1 MRAPEELNEVDW
13 AALEHAY
20 GPAGDVPEMIRVLY
34 AEESPETERGESVGE
49 ELINNLNHQGSLY
62 PATVEA
68 VPFLAHLALH
78 VTWHREAVLEVLTR
92 LAELGEWGV
101 PAPESLGGRVR
112 AAVLAELPL
121 LMGCSTDP
129 DPFVRQAAIRLACV
143 GTRPADPAVLR
154 TLADLY
160 ESDPSA
166 PTRADALTALALLD
180 PDPASVRAR
189 EAAAIDDR
197 DREVRLAAALSGLD
211 RAEPPYPA
219 ALVAVVAADG
229 AAVPGSHRF
238 TARPRPFP
246 YPGAPHD
253 RENELL
259 TEDPEGAL
267 SVARAWIA
275 AGDTHQWGSL
285 LVGQV
290 DQRWRDREAQCV
302 AALAEALPLHQDGAE
317 RSSIVRAIA
326 GLTPRAGDPGSH
338 LRDLLLAEAAGDER
352 EYAAG
357 SPYAPGVSGREPS
370 RGKGHGLLWVD
381 VEGADDDRAVVP
393 QSAAAPVTDGPE
405 IVRPHSTGRE
415 RTIRAAQRAL
425 ARAEVVECAR
435 LALAGCGDLRLLE
448 QPGNL
453 SGPVLATFL
462 THHRDQALP
471 RLHPVLPEL
480 IARGSAELLDALG
493 PDLAAAHLPQLKQAL
508 REHPTVAAARL
519 LGELGPSGTDAE
531 TADLLAILAPAA
543 RHDIQAEAAVSRALI
558 TGDAEPA
565 VETLRGLLR
574 TPSPPGILP
583 AVGRLGP
590 LAAPLAPEVVALLN
604 DPREYGRSQAA
615 DAYWRITGNPRP
627 VLPLLLTRAAPTT
640 TYASND
646 TAWYD
651 RRDALR
657 VLAGMRTAG
666 ALATTPPELRP
677 LLELCATSPRRVTW
691 KDDDE
696 LRRLALT
703 LLDEPMPS

>member
-34 AEESPETERGESVGE
+34 AEEFPETERGENVGE
-49 ELINNLNHQGSLY
+49 ELVNNLHHQGSLY
-62 PATVEA
+62 PATLEA

-78 VTWHREAVLEVLTR
+78 VTWHREALLEVLTG

-121 LMGCSTDP
+121 LMGCLTDP

-154 TLADLY
+154 TLSDLY

-166 PTRADALTALALLD
+166 LTRADALTALALLD
-180 PDPASVRAR
+180 PDPATVRAR

-229 AAVPGSHRF
+229 AAFPGSHRF
-238 TARPRPFP
+238 DTRPRPFP

-275 AGDTHQWGSL
+275 AGDTHQWGSR
-285 LVGQV
+285 LVGEV
-290 DQRWRDREAQCV
+290 DERWRDREAQCV

-326 GLTPRAGDPGSH
+326 GLMPRAGDPGSH
-338 LRDLLLAEAAGDER
+338 VRDLLLAEAAGDEQD
-352 EYAAG
+352 YAAG
-357 SPYAPGVSGREPS
+357 SPYAPGVAGRES
-370 RGKGHGLLWVD
+370 NRGKGHGLLWVD
-381 VEGADDDRAVVP
+381 VEGAGDDRADVP
-393 QSAAAPVTDGPE
+393 HSVAATVTDGPH
-405 IVRPHSTGRE
+405 IVRPRSTGRE

-462 THHRDQALP
+462 THHRDEALP

-480 IARGSAELLDALG
+480 ITRGSAELLDALG

-508 REHPTVAAARL
+508 RGHPTVAAARL

-531 TADLLAILAPAA
+531 TADLLATVDPTA
-543 RHDIQAEAAVSRALI
+543 RHDVHAEAAVSRALI

-565 VETLRGLLR
+565 LEALRGLLR
-574 TPSPPGILP
+574 TQSPSGILP

-590 LAAPLAPEVVALLN
+590 LGAPLASEVAALLN
-604 DPREYGRSQAA
+604 DPRVYGRSLAA

-627 VLPLLLTRAAPTT
+627 VLPHLIARAAPTT

-657 VLAGMRTAG
+657 VLAGMWTAG

-696 LRRLALT
+696 LRRLART

>member
-20 GPAGDVPEMIRVLY
+20 GPAGGVPEMIRVLY
-34 AEESPETERGESVGE
+34 AQESPETERGENVGE

-62 PATVEA
+62 PATLAA

-78 VTWHREAVLEVLTR
+78 VTWHREALLEVLTG

-121 LMGCSTDP
+121 LMGCLTDP
-129 DPFVRQAAIRLACV
+129 DPYVRQAAIRLACV

-166 PTRADALTALALLD
+166 LTRADALTALALLD
-180 PDPASVRAR
+180 PDPSTVRAR

-219 ALVAVVAADG
+219 GLVAVVAADG
-229 AAVPGSHRF
+229 AALPGSHRF

-275 AGDTHQWGSL
+275 AGDTHRWGSRL
-285 LVGQV
+285 AGQV

-338 LRDLLLAEAAGDER
+338 LRDLLLAEAAGDEQD
-352 EYAAG
+352 YAAG
-357 SPYAPGVSGREPS
+357 SQYAPGVAGRES
-370 RGKGHGLLWVD
+370 RHGTGRGLLWVD
-381 VEGADDDRAVVP
+381 VEGLGEASVVG
-393 QSAAAPVTDGPE
+393 QTVHAAA
-405 IVRPHSTGRE
+405 
-415 RTIRAAQRAL
+415 L
-425 ARAEVVECAR
+425 
-435 LALAGCGDLRLLE
+435 
-448 QPGNL
+448 
-453 SGPVLATFL
+453 
-462 THHRDQALP
+462 
-471 RLHPVLPEL
+471 
-480 IARGSAELLDALG
+480 
-493 PDLAAAHLPQLKQAL
+493 
-508 REHPTVAAARL
+508 
-519 LGELGPSGTDAE
+519 
-531 TADLLAILAPAA
+531 
-543 RHDIQAEAAVSRALI
+543 
-558 TGDAEPA
+558 AEPA
-565 VETLRGLLR
+565 EHQHRLPERAQC
-574 TPSPPGILP
+574 PGSSRRADPP
-583 AVGRLGP
+583 AVGGQQAGDELDAVVRDVERGNIGDQREASGSADDLVSETCPTRGFASVHGPSPAPRNRNTLLRGDRVRKVRGGP
-590 LAAPLAPEVVALLN
+590 LSRLRCPVLWQPTHDKAARPPAPLARFARPDPHLL
-604 DPREYGRSQAA
+604 GR
-615 DAYWRITGNPRP
+615 
-627 VLPLLLTRAAPTT
+627 
-640 TYASND
+640 
-646 TAWYD
+646 
-651 RRDALR
+651 
-657 VLAGMRTAG
+657 
-666 ALATTPPELRP
+666 
-677 LLELCATSPRRVTW
+677 
-691 KDDDE
+691 
-696 LRRLALT
+696 
-703 LLDEPMPS
+703 

>member
-1 MRAPEELNEVDW
+1 MRAPEELNEVEW

-34 AEESPETERGESVGE
+34 AEESPETERGENVGE

-62 PATVEA
+62 PATLEA

-78 VTWHREAVLEVLTR
+78 VAWHREALLEVLTG
-92 LAELGEWGV
+92 LAELDEWGM
-101 PAPESLGGRVR
+101 PAPETLGGRVR

-121 LMGCSTDP
+121 LMGCLTDP
-129 DPFVRQAAIRLACV
+129 DPLVRQAAIRLACV
-143 GTRPADPAVLR
+143 GARPADPAVVR
-154 TLADLY
+154 TLTDLY

-166 PTRADALTALALLD
+166 STRADALTALALLD
-180 PDPASVRAR
+180 PDPATVRDR
-189 EAAAIDDR
+189 EAAATGDH

-211 RAEPPYPA
+211 RAELPYPG

-229 AAVPGSHRF
+229 AAVPSSHRF
-238 TARPRPFP
+238 AARPRPFP
-246 YPGAPHD
+246 YPGAPRD

-275 AGDTHQWGSL
+275 AGDTHGWGSR

-326 GLTPRAGDPGSH
+326 GLMTWAGDPGSD
-338 LRDLLLAEAAGDER
+338 LRDLLLAEAAGDEQ

-357 SPYAPGVSGREPS
+357 SSYAPGVAGRESS

-381 VEGADDDRAVVP
+381 VGVADDDRADVP
-393 QSAAAPVTDGPE
+393 HSTAATVTDGPE

-415 RTIRAAQRAL
+415 RTKRAAQRAL

-453 SGPVLATFL
+453 SGPVLATYL
-462 THHRDQALP
+462 THHRDEALP

-531 TADLLAILAPAA
+531 TADLLATVDPTA
-543 RHDIQAEAAVSRALI
+543 RHGVHAEAAVSRALI

-565 VETLRGLLR
+565 VEALRDLLR
-574 TPSPPGILP
+574 TQSPPGILP
-583 AVGRLGP
+583 AIGRLGP
-590 LAAPLAPEVVALLN
+590 LGAPLAPEVSAVLH
-604 DPREYGRSQAA
+604 DPREYGRSGAA

-627 VLPLLLTRAAPTT
+627 VLPLLLAWAAPTA

-646 TAWYD
+646 SAWYD

-657 VLAGMRTAG
+657 VLADIRTAG
-666 ALATTPPELRP
+666 ALTTTPPELRP

-696 LRRLALT
+696 LRRLART
-703 LLDEPMPS
+703 LLDEPMRS

>member
-62 PATVEA
+62 PATLEA

-78 VTWHREAVLEVLTR
+78 VTWHREALLEVLTG

-121 LMGCSTDP
+121 LTGCLTDP

-166 PTRADALTALALLD
+166 LTRADALTALALLD
-180 PDPASVRAR
+180 PDPATVRAR

-229 AAVPGSHRF
+229 AALPDSHPF

-275 AGDTHQWGSL
+275 AGDTHRWGSR

-326 GLTPRAGDPGSH
+326 GLAPRAGDPGSH
-338 LRDLLLAEAAGDER
+338 LRDLLLAEAAGDEQD
-352 EYAAG
+352 YAAG
-357 SPYAPGVSGREPS
+357 SPYAPGVSGRESS

-393 QSAAAPVTDGPE
+393 QSAAATVTDGPE
-405 IVRPHSTGRE
+405 IVRPRSTGRE
-415 RTIRAAQRAL
+415 RTIQAAQRAL

-462 THHRDQALP
+462 THHRDEALP

-493 PDLAAAHLPQLKQAL
+493 PDLVAAHLPQLKQAL

-531 TADLLAILAPAA
+531 TADLLATLDPTA

-574 TPSPPGILP
+574 TQSPPGILP

-590 LAAPLAPEVVALLN
+590 LGAPLAPEVVALLN
-604 DPREYGRSQAA
+604 DPRGYGRSQAA

-646 TAWYD
+646 TAWYG

-696 LRRLALT
+696 LRRLART

>member
-1 MRAPEELNEVDW
+1 VRAPEELNEVDW

-143 GTRPADPAVLR
+143 GTRPADPSVLR

-166 PTRADALTALALLD
+166 PTRADALSALALLD

-317 RSSIVRAIA
+317 RSSLVRAIA

-352 EYAAG
+352 ENAAG

-415 RTIRAAQRAL
+415 RTNRAAQRAL

-462 THHRDQALP
+462 THHRDRALP

-531 TADLLAILAPAA
+531 TADLLATLAPAA

-615 DAYWRITGNPRP
+615 DAYWRITGNPWP

-646 TAWYD
+646 TAWCD

>member
-1 MRAPEELNEVDW
+1 MQRQIPDGADHDRA
-13 AALEHAY
+13 
-20 GPAGDVPEMIRVLY
+20 DVPY
-34 AEESPETERGESVGE
+34 
-49 ELINNLNHQGSLY
+49 
-62 PATVEA
+62 
-68 VPFLAHLALH
+68 
-78 VTWHREAVLEVLTR
+78 
-92 LAELGEWGV
+92 
-101 PAPESLGGRVR
+101 
-112 AAVLAELPL
+112 
-121 LMGCSTDP
+121 
-129 DPFVRQAAIRLACV
+129 
-143 GTRPADPAVLR
+143 
-154 TLADLY
+154 
-160 ESDPSA
+160 
-166 PTRADALTALALLD
+166 
-180 PDPASVRAR
+180 
-189 EAAAIDDR
+189 
-197 DREVRLAAALSGLD
+197 
-211 RAEPPYPA
+211 
-219 ALVAVVAADG
+219 
-229 AAVPGSHRF
+229 
-238 TARPRPFP
+238 
-246 YPGAPHD
+246 
-253 RENELL
+253 
-259 TEDPEGAL
+259 
-267 SVARAWIA
+267 
-275 AGDTHQWGSL
+275 
-285 LVGQV
+285 
-290 DQRWRDREAQCV
+290 
-302 AALAEALPLHQDGAE
+302 
-317 RSSIVRAIA
+317 
-326 GLTPRAGDPGSH
+326 
-338 LRDLLLAEAAGDER
+338 
-352 EYAAG
+352 
-357 SPYAPGVSGREPS
+357 
-370 RGKGHGLLWVD
+370 
-381 VEGADDDRAVVP
+381 
-393 QSAAAPVTDGPE
+393 SAAAAVTDGPE
-405 IVRPHSTGRE
+405 IVRPRSTGRE

-462 THHRDQALP
+462 THHRDEALP

-519 LGELGPSGTDAE
+519 LGELGPSDTDAE
-531 TADLLAILAPAA
+531 TADLLATLDPTA

-574 TPSPPGILP
+574 TQSPPGILP

-590 LAAPLAPEVVALLN
+590 LGAPLAPEVVASLN

-677 LLELCATSPRRVTW
+677 LLELCATSPRRVAW

-696 LRRLALT
+696 LRRLART

>member
-1 MRAPEELNEVDW
+1 MRAPEELNEVEW

-34 AEESPETERGESVGE
+34 AEESPETERGENVGE

-62 PATVEA
+62 PATLEA

-78 VTWHREAVLEVLTR
+78 VSWHREALLEVLTG
-92 LAELGEWGV
+92 LAELDEWGV

-121 LMGCSTDP
+121 LVKCLTDS

-143 GTRPADPAVLR
+143 GTRPAAPAVVR
-154 TLADLY
+154 TLADLH

-166 PTRADALTALALLD
+166 STRADAHTAHARRD
-180 PDPASVRAR
+180 PDPATVRER
-189 EAAAIDDR
+189 EAAALDDG

-211 RAEPPYPA
+211 RTEPPYPA

-246 YPGAPHD
+246 YPGAPRD

-259 TEDPEGAL
+259 TEDPEDAL

-275 AGDTHQWGSL
+275 AGDTHRWGSL

-290 DQRWRDREAQCV
+290 DQRWRDREAPCV

-326 GLTPRAGDPGSH
+326 GLMPRAGDPGSH
-338 LRDLLLAEAAGDER
+338 VRDLLLAEAAADER
-352 EYAAG
+352 GYAAG
-357 SPYAPGVSGREPS
+357 SPYAPGVAGRESS

-381 VEGADDDRAVVP
+381 VEGADDDRAGVP
-393 QSAAAPVTDGPE
+393 HSVAATVTDGPD
-405 IVRPHSTGRE
+405 IVRPRSTGRE

-462 THHRDQALP
+462 THHRDEALP

-480 IARGSAELLDALG
+480 IARGGAELLDALG
-493 PDLAAAHLPQLKQAL
+493 PDLAAAHLPQLKQVL

-531 TADLLAILAPAA
+531 TADLLATVDPTV
-543 RHDIQAEAAVSRALI
+543 RHDVHAEAAVSRALI

-565 VETLRGLLR
+565 VETLRDLLR
-574 TPSPPGILP
+574 TQSPPGILP

-590 LAAPLAPEVVALLN
+590 LGAPLAPEVAAVLH
-604 DPREYGRSQAA
+604 DPREHGRSQAA

-627 VLPLLLTRAAPTT
+627 VLPFLLARAAPTI

-646 TAWYD
+646 TGWYA
-651 RRDALR
+651 RRDALC

-666 ALATTPPELRP
+666 ALTTTPPELRP

-696 LRRLALT
+696 LRRLART

>member
-34 AEESPETERGESVGE
+34 AEESPETERGENVGE

-62 PATVEA
+62 PATLEA

-78 VTWHREAVLEVLTR
+78 VSWHREAVLEVLTG
-92 LAELGEWGV
+92 LAELDKWGV

-121 LMGCSTDP
+121 LMGCLTDP
-129 DPFVRQAAIRLACV
+129 DPFVRQAATRLACV
-143 GTRPADPAVLR
+143 GARPADPAVVR

-166 PTRADALTALALLD
+166 STRADALTALALLD
-180 PDPASVRAR
+180 PDPATVR
-189 EAAAIDDR
+189 DR
-197 DREVRLAAALSGLD
+197 VATAVGDHDREVRLAAALSGLD

-229 AAVPGSHRF
+229 AAVPSSHRF
-238 TARPRPFP
+238 AARPRPFP
-246 YPGAPHD
+246 YPGAPRD
-253 RENELL
+253 RETELL

-267 SVARAWIA
+267 SIARAWIA
-275 AGDTHQWGSL
+275 AGDTHRWGSR

-290 DQRWRDREAQCV
+290 DERWRDREAPCV
-302 AALAEALPLHQDGAE
+302 AALAKALPLHQDGAD

-326 GLTPRAGDPGSH
+326 GLMTRAGDPGSDV
-338 LRDLLLAEAAGDER
+338 RDLLLAEAAGDER

-357 SPYAPGVSGREPS
+357 SPYAPGVAGRESS

-381 VEGADDDRAVVP
+381 VGGTADDRADVP
-393 QSAAAPVTDGPE
+393 HGAAATVADGPGALQT
-405 IVRPHSTGRE
+405 RSARRE
-415 RTIRAAQRAL
+415 RTAAAQRAL

-435 LALAGCGDLRLLE
+435 LALAGCGDPRLLE

-462 THHRDQALP
+462 THHRDEALP

-480 IARGSAELLDALG
+480 ISRGSTQLLDALG

-508 REHPTVAAARL
+508 RERPTVAAARL

-531 TADLLAILAPAA
+531 TADLLATVDPTAWHGL
-543 RHDIQAEAAVSRALI
+543 HAEAAASRALI

-565 VETLRGLLR
+565 VKALRDLLR
-574 TPSPPGILP
+574 TQSPPDILP
-583 AVGRLGP
+583 AIGRLGP
-590 LAAPLAPEVVALLN
+590 LGAPLAPEAAAVLHGPQKN
-604 DPREYGRSQAA
+604 GRSQAA
-615 DAYWRITGNPRP
+615 DAYWRITGDPRP
-627 VLPLLLTRAAPTT
+627 VLPLLIEWAAPTT

-646 TAWYD
+646 TAWYG

-657 VLAGMRTAG
+657 VLADMRTAG
-666 ALATTPPELRP
+666 ALTTTPPELRP
-677 LLELCATSPRRVTW
+677 LLELCATSPRRVAW
-691 KDDDE
+691 KDDEE
-696 LRRLALT
+696 LRRLART

>member
-34 AEESPETERGESVGE
+34 AEEFPETERGENVGE
-49 ELINNLNHQGSLY
+49 ELVNNLNHQGSLY
-62 PATVEA
+62 PATLEA

-78 VTWHREAVLEVLTR
+78 VTWHREAFLEVLTG
-92 LAELGEWGV
+92 LAELDESGV

-121 LMGCSTDP
+121 LMACLTDP

-143 GTRPADPAVLR
+143 GTRPAHPAVVR
-154 TLADLY
+154 TLADLC

-166 PTRADALTALALLD
+166 STRADALTALALLD
-180 PDPASVRAR
+180 PDPATVRDR

-238 TARPRPFP
+238 AARPRPFP

-259 TEDPEGAL
+259 TADPEGAL

-275 AGDTHQWGSL
+275 AGDTHQWGSR
-285 LVGQV
+285 LVGEV

-326 GLTPRAGDPGSH
+326 GLMPRAGDPGSH
-338 LRDLLLAEAAGDER
+338 VRDLLLAEAAGNEQD
-352 EYAAG
+352 YAAG
-357 SPYAPGVSGREPS
+357 SPYGPGVADRESS

-381 VEGADDDRAVVP
+381 VEGAGDDRADVP
-393 QSAAAPVTDGPE
+393 HSVAATVTDGPD
-405 IVRPHSTGRE
+405 IVRPRSTGRE
-415 RTIRAAQRAL
+415 RTIRGAQRAL

-462 THHRDQALP
+462 THHRDEALP

-508 REHPTVAAARL
+508 RGHPTVAAARL

-531 TADLLAILAPAA
+531 TADLLGAVDPTA
-543 RHDIQAEAAVSRALI
+543 RHDVHAEAAVSRALI

-565 VETLRGLLR
+565 LEALRGLLR
-574 TPSPPGILP
+574 AQSPSGILP

-590 LAAPLAPEVVALLN
+590 LGAPLAPEVAALLN
-604 DPREYGRSQAA
+604 DPRVYGRSLAA

-627 VLPLLLTRAAPTT
+627 VLPHLLARAAPTT

-657 VLAGMRTAG
+657 VLAGMRTVG

-696 LRRLALT
+696 LRHLART

>member
-34 AEESPETERGESVGE
+34 AEESPETEGGENVGE
-49 ELINNLNHQGSLY
+49 ELVNNLNHQGSLY
-62 PATVEA
+62 PATLEA

-78 VTWHREAVLEVLTR
+78 VAWHREALLEVLTG
-92 LAELGEWGV
+92 LAELDEWGV

-121 LMGCSTDP
+121 LMGCLTDP

-143 GTRPADPAVLR
+143 GTRPADPAVVR
-154 TLADLY
+154 TLADLH

-166 PTRADALTALALLD
+166 LIRADALTAFALLD
-180 PDPASVRAR
+180 PDPVTVRDR
-189 EAAAIDDR
+189 EATALDDR

-219 ALVAVVAADG
+219 ALMAVVAADG

-246 YPGAPHD
+246 YPGAPRD

-275 AGDTHQWGSL
+275 AGDTHRRGSR

-326 GLTPRAGDPGSH
+326 GLMPRAGDPGSRV
-338 LRDLLLAEAAGDER
+338 RDLLLAEAAGDEQD
-352 EYAAG
+352 YAAG
-357 SPYAPGVSGREPS
+357 SPYAPGVAGRESS

-393 QSAAAPVTDGPE
+393 HSAAATVTDGPE
-405 IVRPHSTGRE
+405 IVRPRSTGRE

-462 THHRDQALP
+462 THHRDEALP

-480 IARGSAELLDALG
+480 IARGGAELLDALG

-531 TADLLAILAPAA
+531 TTDLLATVNPTA
-543 RHDIQAEAAVSRALI
+543 RHDVHAEAAVSRALI
-558 TGDAEPA
+558 TGNAEPA
-565 VETLRGLLR
+565 VETLRDLLR
-574 TPSPPGILP
+574 TQSPPGILP

-590 LAAPLAPEVVALLN
+590 LGAPLAPEVIALLN

-627 VLPLLLTRAAPTT
+627 VLPFLLTWAAPTT
-640 TYASND
+640 TYASDD

-696 LRRLALT
+696 LRGLARI

>member
-34 AEESPETERGESVGE
+34 AEESPQTERGENVGE

-62 PATVEA
+62 PATLEA

-78 VTWHREAVLEVLTR
+78 VSWHREAVLEVLTG
-92 LAELGEWGV
+92 LAELDEWGV

-121 LMGCSTDP
+121 LMGCLTDP

-143 GTRPADPAVLR
+143 GPRPAGPAVVR

-166 PTRADALTALALLD
+166 STRADALTALALLD
-180 PDPASVRAR
+180 PDPATVRDR
-189 EAAAIDDR
+189 VAAAVGDH

-219 ALVAVVAADG
+219 TLVAVVAADG
-229 AAVPGSHRF
+229 AVVPSSHRF
-238 TARPRPFP
+238 AARPRPFP
-246 YPGAPHD
+246 YPGAPRD
-253 RENELL
+253 RETELL

-267 SVARAWIA
+267 SIARAWIA
-275 AGDTHQWGSL
+275 AGDTHRRGSR

-290 DQRWRDREAQCV
+290 DERWRDREAQCV

-317 RSSIVRAIA
+317 RLSIVRAIA
-326 GLTPRAGDPGSH
+326 GLMPRAGDPGSDV
-338 LRDLLLAEAAGDER
+338 RDLLLAEAAGDEQ

-357 SPYAPGVSGREPS
+357 SPYAPGVAGRESS

-381 VEGADDDRAVVP
+381 VGVTDDDRAGVP
-393 QSAAAPVTDGPE
+393 HSAAATVADGPGAL
-405 IVRPHSTGRE
+405 RTRSARRE
-415 RTIRAAQRAL
+415 RTAAAQRAL

-435 LALAGCGDLRLLE
+435 LALAGCGDPRLLE

-462 THHRDQALP
+462 THHRDEALP

-480 IARGSAELLDALG
+480 IARGGARLLDALG
-493 PDLAAAHLPQLKQAL
+493 SDLAAAHLPQLKQAL
-508 REHPTVAAARL
+508 RERPTVAAARL
-519 LGELGPSGTDAE
+519 LGELGPSGTDTE
-531 TADLLAILAPAA
+531 TADLLATVDPTAWDGLC
-543 RHDIQAEAAVSRALI
+543 AEAAVSRALI

-565 VETLRGLLR
+565 VKGLRDLLR
-574 TPSPPGILP
+574 TQSPPDILP
-583 AVGRLGP
+583 AIGRLGP
-590 LAAPLAPEVVALLN
+590 LGAPLAPEVAAVLHG
-604 DPREYGRSQAA
+604 PQKYGRAQAA
-615 DAYWRITGNPRP
+615 DAYWRITGDPRP
-627 VLPLLLTRAAPTT
+627 VLPLLLEWAAPTT
-640 TYASND
+640 TYASDD
-646 TAWYD
+646 TAWYG
-651 RRDALR
+651 RRDALHI
-657 VLAGMRTAG
+657 LADMRTAG
-666 ALATTPPELRP
+666 ALTTTPPELRP
-677 LLELCATSPRRVTW
+677 LLELCATSPRRVAW
-691 KDDDE
+691 KDDEE
-696 LRRLALT
+696 LRRLAHT

>member
-1 MRAPEELNEVDW
+1 MRAPEELNEVEW
-13 AALEHAY
+13 TALEHAY
-20 GPAGDVPEMIRVLY
+20 GPASDVPEMIRALY
-34 AEESPETERGESVGE
+34 AEESPETERGENVGE
-49 ELINNLNHQGSLY
+49 ELVNNLNHQGSLY
-62 PATVEA
+62 PATLEA

-78 VTWHREAVLEVLTR
+78 VTWHREALLEVLTG
-92 LAELGEWGV
+92 LAELDESGV
-101 PAPESLGGRVR
+101 PPPESLGGRVR
-112 AAVLAELPL
+112 VAVLAELPL
-121 LMGCSTDP
+121 LMGCLTDP

-143 GTRPADPAVLR
+143 GTRPAHPAVVR

-166 PTRADALTALALLD
+166 STRADALTALALLD
-180 PDPASVRAR
+180 PDPATVRVR

-197 DREVRLAAALSGLD
+197 DREVRLAAALSVLD
-211 RAEPPYPA
+211 RTEPPYPA
-219 ALVAVVAADG
+219 ALVTVVAADG

-253 RENELL
+253 RETELL

-275 AGDTHQWGSL
+275 AGDTHQWGSR

-290 DQRWRDREAQCV
+290 DERWRDREAQCV

-326 GLTPRAGDPGSH
+326 GLMPRAGDPGSH
-338 LRDLLLAEAAGDER
+338 VRDLLLAEAAGDEQD
-352 EYAAG
+352 YAAG
-357 SPYAPGVSGREPS
+357 SPYAPGVAGRQSS
-370 RGKGHGLLWVD
+370 RGKGHGLLWVG
-381 VEGADDDRAVVP
+381 VEGAGDDRADVP
-393 QSAAAPVTDGPE
+393 HGAAATLTDGPD
-405 IVRPHSTGRE
+405 IVRPSMGRE

-448 QPGNL
+448 QPGSL

-462 THHRDQALP
+462 THHRDEALP

-508 REHPTVAAARL
+508 REHPTLAAARL

-531 TADLLAILAPAA
+531 TADLLATVEPTA
-543 RHDIQAEAAVSRALI
+543 RHDVHAEAAVSRALI

-565 VETLRGLLR
+565 IEALRDLLR
-574 TPSPPGILP
+574 AQSPSGILP

-590 LAAPLAPEVVALLN
+590 LGAPLAPEVAALLN

-627 VLPLLLTRAAPTT
+627 VLPHLLARAAPTT

-657 VLAGMRTAG
+657 VLAGMRKAG

-696 LRRLALT
+696 LRRLARA
-703 LLDEPMPS
+703 LLDEPMSS